1 MAIEMDINTGIL
13 TINDKYEIRPLMT
26 WEEVANSNLVELMV
40 DFSKEKIEEKDT
52 GVFLLKTEVD
62 GETLAIDMDLYD
74 KLLRITLTIDPKGI
88 SECYHSNN
96 PGGLDIILL
105 KNYDLMDKLVGVG
118 RMNDYFFDWGYAE
131 FKSGYR
137 DFNIGVLL
145 MY

>member
-13 TINDKYEIRPLMT
+13 TINDKYEIRPLMI

-40 DFSKEKIEEKDT
+40 DFSKKKIEEKDT
-52 GVFLLKTEVD
+52 GTFLLKTEVD

-118 RMNDYFFDWGYAE
+118 RMNNYR
-131 FKSGYR
+131 FK
-137 DFNIGVLL
+137 
-145 MY
+145 

>member
-40 DFSKEKIEEKDT
+40 DFSKKKIEEKDT

-62 GETLAIDMDLYD
+62 GETLAIDMSLYAR
-74 KLLRITLTIDPKGI
+74 LSSITLTIDPKGI

-131 FKSGYR
+131 FESGYR
-137 DFNIGVLL
+137 DFNIGICLW
-145 MY
+145 Y

>member
-40 DFSKEKIEEKDT
+40 DFSKKKIEEKDT
-52 GVFLLKTEVD
+52 GTFLLKTEVD
-62 GETLAIDMDLYD
+62 GETLAIDMSLYD
-74 KLLRITLTIDPKGI
+74 RLLDITLTVEPKGI

>member
-26 WEEVANSNLVELMV
+26 WDEVANSNLVELMV
-40 DFSKEKIEEKDT
+40 DFSKKKIEEKDT

-74 KLLRITLTIDPKGI
+74 KLLRITLTVDPKGI

-118 RMNDYFFDWGYAE
+118 RMNNYRFKWGVAE
-131 FKSGYR
+131 FESGYR
-137 DFNIGVLL
+137 DFNIGICLW
-145 MY
+145 Y